1 MAMPNRLPISTPVW
15 ILRSSISVSA
25 AKSVRIDTIIRCG
38 KPLVFLLSLVPLSI
52 LILEAL
58 GVAGMSLGANAI
70 EELLHRCGKWG
81 LNFLMFTLMVTPL
94 RRLTGWNS
102 LIRWR
107 RMLGLF
113 AFFYICMHFTVY
125 LVLDQTLDFDFIIE
139 DIAERPY
146 ITLGFTAFLLLI
158 PLAVTS
164 TNKMMRR
171 LGKRWQKLH
180 RLVYVIATLGVIHF
194 FWQVKKDETEPLY
207 YTAALAFL
215 LGYRIW
221 YARRRRQK
229 I

>member
-1 MAMPNRLPISTPVW
+1 MPTRLLICTPVW
-15 ILRSSISVSA
+15 IWRSFISVTA
-25 AKSVRIDTIIRCG
+25 AKPALIDTIIRHG
-38 KPLVFLLSLVPLSI
+38 KPLVFLLGLVPLTI
-52 LILEAL
+52 LVFEAL

-94 RRLTGWNS
+94 RRMTGWNG

-113 AFFYICMHFTVY
+113 AFFYICLHFTVY
-125 LVLDQTLDFDFIIE
+125 LVLDQTLDFEFILE

-146 ITLGFTAFLLLI
+146 ITLGFTAFLMLI
-158 PLAVTS
+158 SLAITS

-171 LGKRWQKLH
+171 LGKRWIKLH

-194 FWQVKKDETEPLY
+194 FWQVKTDEIEPLY
-207 YTAALAFL
+207 YVTVLAFL

-229 I
+229 S